1 MSKYTTASEGRK
13 PAPASQTPRADAG
26 PFPRTSEAMVP
37 NGIWHA
43 VEGAASRT
51 LCGDHAVESLFSF
64 PNVDFLD
71 TIGSARNRCL
81 KCGEL
86 AR

>member
-1 MSKYTTASEGRK
+1 
-13 PAPASQTPRADAG
+13 
-26 PFPRTSEAMVP
+26 MVP